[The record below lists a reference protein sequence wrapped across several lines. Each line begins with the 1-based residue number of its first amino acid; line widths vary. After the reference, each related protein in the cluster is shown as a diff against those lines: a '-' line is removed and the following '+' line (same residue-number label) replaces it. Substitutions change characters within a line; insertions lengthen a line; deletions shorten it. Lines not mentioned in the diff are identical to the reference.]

1 MPKLENIEREEET
14 AKERKREKKKK
25 TGRSVIGILR
35 V

>member
-14 AKERKREKKKK
+14 EKEREEKK
-25 TGRSVIGILR
+25 TERSVIGILR